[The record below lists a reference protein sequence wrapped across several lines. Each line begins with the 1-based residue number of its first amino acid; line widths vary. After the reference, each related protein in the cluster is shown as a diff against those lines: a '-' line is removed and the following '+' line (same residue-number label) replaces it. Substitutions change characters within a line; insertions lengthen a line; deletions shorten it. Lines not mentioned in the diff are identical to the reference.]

1 MLVSLTLASPIFAS
15 LPARAA
21 NVVVVRV
28 DEARIARLP
37 ERVATLVLGSPLVA
51 DVSMQAGGIMV
62 ITGKGYGETNLVAL
76 DKSGAIL
83 AEQIIQVRGNG
94 DLVTVYRGVE
104 RESYSCAP
112 KCERRIT
119 LGDGGDYFNAT
130 LGQAVA
136 RSQAAQ
142 SIAGSH

>member
-1 MLVSLTLASPIFAS
+1 MLASLILTS
-15 LPARAA
+15 LPARAATAA

-37 ERVATLVLGSPLVA
+37 ERVATLVLGNPLVA

-94 DLVTVYRGVE
+94 DLVTVYRGVD

-112 KCERRIT
+112 NCERRIT
-119 LGDGGDYFNAT
+119 LGDGNDFFSAT